1 MHTRFCAVCGRGR
14 TRAQTPVLF
23 QPQRPSPQYPA
34 QKLNWKQSA
43 LAEPTAPI
51 FSLTPKSL
59 FSVGFH
65 FLFRFPVPGDLRERL
80 QAPADVV
87 SVRRGSFG
95 RPALRLGQTRV
106 GADVPA
112 AGVRLLAG
120 RALGTGECPLPVA
133 FQLKGLCKL
142 GRENVAL
149 SNGT

>member
-1 MHTRFCAVCGRGR
+1 METISARRTDCTNLFTDPEVCFLL
-14 TRAQTPVLF
+14 V
-23 QPQRPSPQYPA
+23 
-34 QKLNWKQSA
+34 
-43 LAEPTAPI
+43 
-51 FSLTPKSL
+51 FS
-59 FSVGFH
+59 

-120 RALGTGECPLPVA
+120 RALGTGECLLRIG

-142 GRENVAL
+142 DRENVDL
-149 SNGT
+149 SNSN